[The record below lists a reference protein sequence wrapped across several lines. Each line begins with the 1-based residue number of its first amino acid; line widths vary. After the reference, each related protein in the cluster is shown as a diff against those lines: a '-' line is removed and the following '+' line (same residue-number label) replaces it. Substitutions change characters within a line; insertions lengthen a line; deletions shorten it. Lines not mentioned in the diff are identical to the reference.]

1 MAQPEMIR
9 VDGLKDLVNAVRAA
23 KDGALRREMGQAN
36 KQIGELVIS
45 KLQPRP
51 DPAAVGTGRGA
62 EVRPSASM
70 RDVVLRVG
78 GAHRRNPPRSLW
90 GASSVGLPRQN
101 RPLRPYIKQTAAD
114 HIDEISDAWL
124 HAIARGLAAAFYRT
138 DVQ

>member
-1 MAQPEMIR
+1 MIV
-9 VDGLKDLVNAVRAA
+9 VDGLKELVNAVRAA

-51 DPAAVGTGRGA
+51 DPAAVGVGKGA

-70 RDVVLRVG
+70 RDVILRVG
-78 GAHRRNPPRSLW
+78 GAHRRNPPQSLW
-90 GASSVGLPRQN
+90 GSRAVTRPRQA

-114 HIDEISDAWL
+114 HMDEISDAWL
-124 HAIARGLAAAFYRT
+124 HAIARGLAAVFYRT